1 MNEPQ
6 AAPMFDAGLKIGFI
20 GLGNMG
26 APMARCLIAAGI
38 AITVQDVSTAAIAA
52 MPVESAQI
60 AATPA
65 AVAAQADIV
74 FMSLPTP
81 DIVTA
86 VCTGPNGVLEGGKVK
101 IVVDL
106 STTGP
111 RATKRLAEIFAAKGI
126 ALIDAPVSGGVGAA
140 EQGSLAIMAAG
151 DPDAYAIVAPFLS
164 ILGSKLFYVGERPG
178 MGQSMKLV
186 NNMLAA
192 TNAIAAF
199 ETLALGAKF
208 GLDAQLMLDVLNVS
222 SGQNFATSVK
232 IPQCVMD
239 RTFPTRFA
247 TNLMHKDVRLCVEEA
262 EASGAL
268 LWVGQTV
275 KQILAFAI
283 AQGDGEKD
291 YATIIQHFERWAGG
305 VTVGTALVT
314 GEERR

>member
-1 MNEPQ
+1 MTSIQPARAIN
-6 AAPMFDAGLKIGFI
+6 AALKTGFI

-26 APMARCLIAAGI
+26 GPMARCLIAAGVPVM
-38 AITVQDVSTAAIAA
+38 VQDISVAATAA
-52 MPVESAQI
+52 MPVSEAQV

-65 AVAAQADIV
+65 EVAAQADII

-86 VCTGPNGVLEGGKVK
+86 VCTGHDGVLKGGAVK

-111 RATKRLAEIFAAKGI
+111 RATAKLAALFAAQGI
-126 ALIDAPVSGGVGAA
+126 AFIDAPVSGGVGAA
-140 EQGSLAIMAAG
+140 EQGSLSIMAAG
-151 DPDAYAIVAPFLS
+151 DADAYATVAPYLH
-164 ILGSKLFYVGERPG
+164 ILGSKLFHVGDRPG

-208 GLDAQLMLDVLNVS
+208 GLDAQQMLDVLNVS

-239 RTFPTRFA
+239 RSFPPRFA

-262 EASGAL
+262 EATGAL

-283 AQGDGEKD
+283 AQGDGEQD

-305 VTVGTALVT
+305 VTVGSI
-314 GEERR
+314 RRETP

>member
-1 MNEPQ
+1 MTILQP
-6 AAPMFDAGLKIGFI
+6 ASAIDAGLNTGFI

-38 AITVQDVSTAAIAA
+38 DVVVQDISAAATAA
-52 MPVESAQI
+52 MPVSNAQV
-60 AATPA
+60 ARTPA
-65 AVAAQADIV
+65 EVAGRADIV

-81 DIVTA
+81 EIVTA
-86 VCTGPNGVLEGGKVK
+86 VCTGPNGVLEGGAVK

-111 RATKRLAEIFAAKGI
+111 RATQKLAAMFAAKGI
-126 ALIDAPVSGGVGAA
+126 AFIDAPVSGGVGAA

-151 DPDAYAIVAPFLS
+151 DADAYTTVVPFLN
-164 ILGSKLFYVGERPG
+164 ILGSKLFYVGDRPG

-239 RTFPTRFA
+239 RSFPPRFA
-247 TNLMHKDVRLCVEEA
+247 TNLLHKDVRLCVEEA

-283 AQGDGEKD
+283 AQGDGDKD

-305 VTVGTALVT
+305 VTVGSNREGTA
-314 GEERR
+314 